1 MSYRDL
7 IETVRGALAPAGLD
21 LVQPL
26 SVAWYNAAVDRA
38 YSLPDFGRAHALG
51 IVVGNTRA
59 MWPRFLAARKADA
72 ALHAATDPIDVY
84 AAHAIETAA
93 ARLPAATEI
102 RLASDPAP
110 WLVSMQR
117 LADVSGLAPLS
128 PSYLNVHPTF
138 GPWIGLRGVIIV
150 DADGPTER
158 TAPPPLPCDCA
169 ATCLPLFQAAMAE
182 PHEGLADVAAAW
194 PHWVAVRD
202 ACPVG
207 RAHRYSEQQLRYHY
221 LKDRAIL
228 DE

>member
-7 IETVRGALAPAGLD
+7 VETVSGALAPAGLD

-26 SVAWYNAAVDRA
+26 SVAWYNAAVEAA
-38 YSLPDFGRAHALG
+38 YALPDFGRAHALG

-59 MWPRFLAARKADA
+59 MWPRFLAARAADT
-72 ALHAATDPIDVY
+72 ALRASADPIDVY
-84 AAHAIETAA
+84 AAHAIETTA
-93 ARLPAATEI
+93 ARLALATEI
-102 RLASDPAP
+102 RLASDPPP

-128 PSYLNVHPTF
+128 PSYLNVHPIY
-138 GPWIGLRGVIIV
+138 GPWIGLRGVIVV
-150 DADGPTER
+150 DTEGPAER
-158 TAPPPLPCDCA
+158 SEPAPRPCDCT
-169 ATCLPLFQAAMAE
+169 ATCLPLFRAAMAT
-182 PHEGLADVAAAW
+182 PHAGTADIAASW
-194 PHWVAVRD
+194 THWIAVRD

-207 RAHRYSEQQLRYHY
+207 RAHRYSDQQLRYHY